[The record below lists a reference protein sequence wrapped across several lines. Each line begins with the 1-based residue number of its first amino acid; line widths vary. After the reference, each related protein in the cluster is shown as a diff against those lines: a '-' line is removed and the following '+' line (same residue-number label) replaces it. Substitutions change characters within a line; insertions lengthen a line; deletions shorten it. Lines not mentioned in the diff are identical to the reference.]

1 MAFVK
6 IIMEEN
12 KKKKEDQKPP
22 PEAKTEATMAEVKTE
37 AVSAADSE
45 SKDSSSSNETKVKS
59 EAKPGTSA
67 AGTSGSA
74 NADDGE
80 MDEAGMRRAL
90 QEYMAMAQTVQSA
103 QQLALASGLI
113 QAFGSQAV
121 AYLQASAVTGKPLA
135 SMLSMA
141 MLQQAQQQQQQQAA
155 AAAALSLM
163 PKRGRGSRGGS
174 TGVRRGGA
182 SVGLKLKRLDSGE
195 FVRGSGRG
203 RGSRGR
209 RRLEGSYSNEF
220 LYYMNEGGIRSG
232 SNIGPTGSPSRLV
245 STSSGDGSP
254 YDMLEQEELLYTEN
268 YPGKLCA
275 LCNLSERSTLGQ
287 GDIIKMKISEEID
300 QKSLEEKRK
309 NADQASGSAGATD
322 PEDPLANRSPQ
333 ANLLARRKGRKLTSG
348 DTYEPFDELENVGF
362 SDEPDLTLVF
372 ETSGHF
378 YVHEN
383 CAIWSHGVS
392 KNPVKE
398 EANTEKT
405 PEKGSKKWTESLQ
418 GIDKAVS
425 AAINQK
431 CMHCKHYGASVRCKA
446 SGKMYHFPC
455 AAASGSFMHKPTLTL
470 VGTDSLSKV
479 SGYGKLLIVEHNL
492 C

>member
-1 MAFVK
+1 MF
-6 IIMEEN
+6 
-12 KKKKEDQKPP
+12 
-22 PEAKTEATMAEVKTE
+22 
-37 AVSAADSE
+37 
-45 SKDSSSSNETKVKS
+45 
-59 EAKPGTSA
+59 
-67 AGTSGSA
+67 
-74 NADDGE
+74 
-80 MDEAGMRRAL
+80 L
-90 QEYMAMAQTVQSA
+90 
-103 QQLALASGLI
+103 
-113 QAFGSQAV
+113 F
-121 AYLQASAVTGKPLA
+121 
-135 SMLSMA
+135 
-141 MLQQAQQQQQQQAA
+141 
-155 AAAALSLM
+155 
-163 PKRGRGSRGGS
+163 
-174 TGVRRGGA
+174 
-182 SVGLKLKRLDSGE
+182 SGE

-268 YPGKLCA
+268 FPGKLCA

-287 GDIIKMKISEEID
+287 GDIIKLKISEEID

-309 NADQASGSAGATD
+309 NSDQASSGSAD

-362 SDEPDLTLVF
+362 SEEPDLTLVF

-383 CAIWSHGVS
+383 CAIWSHGVT
-392 KNPVKE
+392 KNSVKE
-398 EANTEKT
+398 EASSSEKT
-405 PEKGSKKWTESLQ
+405 PEKGAANKKWAESLQ
-418 GIDKAVS
+418 GVDKAVS

-431 CMHCKHYGASVRCKA
+431 CMHCKHFGASVRCKA

-479 SGYGKLLIVEHNL
+479 SGYGEWYLKILNL
-492 C
+492 EQEL